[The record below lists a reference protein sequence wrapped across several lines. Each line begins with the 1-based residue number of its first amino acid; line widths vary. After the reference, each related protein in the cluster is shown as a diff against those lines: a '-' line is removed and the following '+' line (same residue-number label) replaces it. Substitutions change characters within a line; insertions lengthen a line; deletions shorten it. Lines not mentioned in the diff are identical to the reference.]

1 MSLKKFGSVSNMA
14 EAISWLDISS
24 IEKADASNGK
34 RFIQS
39 FPDCTFYQEK
49 DDLFSMLEDKYN
61 TELPEWLKV
70 FRRQLAWIM
79 PNCSTTVCF
88 REFSGWSPRMDYL
101 QDLWYSIYLRGYSD
115 EEERS
120 FLMRID
126 DFLPFPIASI
136 QGSNDSFLAVKLADL
151 SDQGIYEYNLEDLWD
166 NEADGNPVSASIR
179 KVFDSY
185 SEMLS
190 SVAQIRIEKDDLT
203 EIIQA
208 K

>member
-1 MSLKKFGSVSNMA
+1 MSLKKFGLDSNMA
-14 EAISWLDISS
+14 EATSWLESSSMTKADISNS
-24 IEKADASNGK
+24 KK
-34 RFIQS
+34 FIQS

-49 DDLFSMLEDKYN
+49 IDLFSMIEDKHKIK
-61 TELPEWLKV
+61 LPEWLKS

-79 PNCSTTVCF
+79 PSCSTTVCF

-126 DFLPFPIASI
+126 DFCPFPIASI
-136 QGSNDSFLAVKLADL
+136 RGSDDSFLAIKLADPNDH
-151 SDQGIYEYNLEDLWD
+151 SIYEYNLEDLWD
-166 NEADGNPVSASIR
+166 NEADGTPVSASIR
-179 KVFDSY
+179 KVFNSY
-185 SEMLS
+185 SDMLAAI
-190 SVAQIRIEKDDLT
+190 AQVKIEKDDLI
-203 EIIQA
+203 EVIQA